1 MVPYSSCAHIH
12 RERRLKIQLFHKLF
26 LYICLV
32 SLCFF
37 FRWKT
42 ENEKTKRWNDTWL
55 HGSNLESIA
64 SAIIFRFMPRFFF
77 CMQLPSALSQYR
89 NIERTTTTTTHSF
102 LILLP
107 CVTFSSSRFRC
118 RLALFNAAC
127 VDLLHISILSIK
139 PWRHLFLSSV
149 PLHCDSIES
158 IDLRG
163 QTNVE
168 QLIHIAMTMQ
178 WIKTIWRC
186 DQKAYSLMW
195 WRIYPCTV
203 NRQCSVSTYFTDAY
217 RKQQH
222 RRISFFCMVFIIVF

>member
-1 MVPYSSCAHIH
+1 
-12 RERRLKIQLFHKLF
+12 
-26 LYICLV
+26 
-32 SLCFF
+32 
-37 FRWKT
+37 
-42 ENEKTKRWNDTWL
+42 
-55 HGSNLESIA
+55 
-64 SAIIFRFMPRFFF
+64 
-77 CMQLPSALSQYR
+77 MQLPSALSQYR

-168 QLIHIAMTMQ
+168 QLIHIADDDAMNQNNLKVRSEGLFTNVVAHISIYVDSASSVLILQMLTENSNIDEYHFSV
-178 WIKTIWRC
+178 WFLLLFSKYIYIYFPCYHLAICEFLSLHIW
-186 DQKAYSLMW
+186 
-195 WRIYPCTV
+195 
-203 NRQCSVSTYFTDAY
+203 
-217 RKQQH
+217 
-222 RRISFFCMVFIIVF
+222 